1 MTTVTLRG
9 LDKTVLASLK
19 KQAALEKIS
28 VNALLVR
35 IIEHSLGSR
44 RASPLRRRFD
54 DLDELAGTWSQ
65 EDAQAFSRATAAFEE
80 VDEALWR

>member
-1 MTTVTLRG
+1 MTTLTLRG

-19 KQAALEKIS
+19 RQAALEKIS
-28 VNALLVR
+28 VNARLVR

-65 EDAQAFSRATAAFEE
+65 EDARAFWNAVTPP
-80 VDEALWR
+80 